1 MAFDDGEIAAEVG
14 KKNGQVEFVSQSG
27 QRDSARFQLI
37 RSSHIGAKPFLKR
50 DEVFMELKKLTGSRM
65 PGTQTLCAANARLV
79 LVADGW
85 CAFHFLGAASWGAVS
100 WSQPGSSRVVYAVQ
114 TS

>member
-50 DEVFMELKKLTGSRM
+50 DDVFIELKKLTGRGM
-65 PGTQTLCAANARLV
+65 PGTQTLCAANARV
-79 LVADGW
+79 VR
-85 CAFHFLGAASWGAVS
+85 SEER
-100 WSQPGSSRVVYAVQ
+100 RVGKECKCQRSHYRENER
-114 TS
+114 

>member
-37 RSSHIGAKPFLKR
+37 RSSHTGAKPFLKR
-50 DEVFMELKKLTGSRM
+50 DDVFIELKKLTGRGK
-65 PGTQTLCAANARLV
+65 PGTQTLCAANARV
-79 LVADGW
+79 V
-85 CAFHFLGAASWGAVS
+85 FGAGGRCGFQFRGPAAW
-100 WSQPGSSRVVYAVQ
+100 RVM
-114 TS
+114 S

>member
-50 DEVFMELKKLTGSRM
+50 DDVFIELKKLTGRGM
-65 PGTQTLCAANARLV
+65 PGTQTLCAANARV
-79 LVADGW
+79 VFVADGW
-85 CAFHFLGAASWGAVS
+85 CAFHFLGAAAW
-100 WSQPGSSRVVYAVQ
+100 RVI
-114 TS
+114 S